1 MRLLALFLTIL
12 LFSGSSL
19 AECRNKD
26 CMTAQFEL
34 ETMGHTFHYDEVFN
48 IGTNWYIIFDYPDN
62 NTNKTITFEFYKG
75 ISKVHEYDNDL
86 VTDSISFSGS
96 TFNEEKLNLVLNITI
111 TNEDNST
118 NDFNLKIDIN
128 KPPAD
133 DLFYLWGGMTVFW
146 AAIGTYVLYISS
158 KFTKLR
164 DK

>member
-1 MRLLALFLTIL
+1 MRLLVLFLTIL
-12 LFSGSSL
+12 VFSGSSF

-34 ETMGHTFHYDEVFN
+34 GTMGHTFYYDEVFN
-48 IGTNWYIIFDYPDN
+48 IGTNWYIIFDYPEN
-62 NTNKTITFEFYKG
+62 NTNQTVTFEFYNG
-75 ISKVHEYDNDL
+75 ISKVHKYDNDL

-96 TFNEEKLNLVLNITI
+96 TFNEEKLNLALNITI
-111 TNEDNST
+111 TSEDNST
-118 NDFNLKIDIN
+118 NGFNLKIDIN

-146 AAIGTYVLYISS
+146 TAIGAYVLYISS

>member
-1 MRLLALFLTIL
+1 MRLLALFFTIL

-34 ETMGHTFHYDEVFN
+34 ETTGHTFHYDEVFN
-48 IGTNWYIIFDYPDN
+48 IGTNWYIIFDYPEN
-62 NTNKTITFEFYKG
+62 NTNETITFEFYSG

-118 NDFNLKIDIN
+118 SDFNLKIDIN

-146 AAIGTYVLYISS
+146 TAIGAYVLYISS

>member
-34 ETMGHTFHYDEVFN
+34 ETTGHTFHYDEVYN
-48 IGTNWYIIFDYPDN
+48 IGTNWYIIFDYPEN
-62 NTNKTITFEFYKG
+62 NTNKTINFEFDNG
-75 ISKVHEYDNDL
+75 ISKVHDYDNDL

-96 TFNEEKLNLVLNITI
+96 AFNEEKLNLVLNITI

-118 NDFNLKIDIN
+118 IDFNLKIDIN

-146 AAIGTYVLYISS
+146 TAIGAYVLYISS

>member
-1 MRLLALFLTIL
+1 MRLFALLLTIL

-34 ETMGHTFHYDEVFN
+34 ETTGHTFHYDEVYN
-48 IGTNWYIIFDYPDN
+48 IGTNWYIIFDYPEN
-62 NTNKTITFEFYKG
+62 NTNKTINFEFGNG
-75 ISKVHEYDNDL
+75 ISKVHDYDNDL

-96 TFNEEKLNLVLNITI
+96 AFNEEKLNLVLNITI

-118 NDFNLKIDIN
+118 IDFNLKIDIN

-146 AAIGTYVLYISS
+146 TAIGAYVLYISS

>member
-1 MRLLALFLTIL
+1 MRLLVLFLTIL
-12 LFSGSSL
+12 VFSGSSF

-34 ETMGHTFHYDEVFN
+34 GTMGHTFYYDEVFN
-48 IGTNWYIIFDYPDN
+48 IGTNWYIIFDYPEN
-62 NTNKTITFEFYKG
+62 NTNQTVTFEFYNG
-75 ISKVHEYDNDL
+75 ISKVHKYDNDL

-96 TFNEEKLNLVLNITI
+96 TFKEKKLNLALNITI
-111 TNEDNST
+111 TSEDNST
-118 NDFNLKIDIN
+118 NGFNLKIDIN

-146 AAIGTYVLYISS
+146 TAIGAYVLYISS

>member
-34 ETMGHTFHYDEVFN
+34 EALGHTFHYDEVFN
-48 IGTNWYIIFDYPDN
+48 IGTNWYIIFDYPEN
-62 NTNKTITFEFYKG
+62 NTNKTITFEFYNG

-118 NDFNLKIDIN
+118 SDFNLKIDIN

-146 AAIGTYVLYISS
+146 TAIGAYVLYISS
-158 KFTKLR
+158 KFSKLR

>member
-1 MRLLALFLTIL
+1 MRLLSLFLTIL

-48 IGTNWYIIFDYPDN
+48 IGTNWYIIFDYPEN
-62 NTNKTITFEFYKG
+62 NTNKTITFEFYYG
-75 ISKVHEYDNDL
+75 ISKVHKYDNDL

-96 TFNEEKLNLVLNITI
+96 TFNEEKLNLVLNVII

-118 NDFNLKIDIN
+118 SDFNLKIDIN

-146 AAIGTYVLYISS
+146 TAIGAYVLYISS

>member
-1 MRLLALFLTIL
+1 MRLLSLFLTIL

-48 IGTNWYIIFDYPDN
+48 IGTNWYIIFDYPEN
-62 NTNKTITFEFYKG
+62 NTNKTITFEFDNG

-96 TFNEEKLNLVLNITI
+96 AFNEEKLNLVLNITI

-118 NDFNLKIDIN
+118 SDFNLNIDIN

-146 AAIGTYVLYISS
+146 TAIGAYVLYIST

>member
-1 MRLLALFLTIL
+1 MRLFSLFLTIL
-12 LFSGSSL
+12 LFSCSSL

-26 CMTAQFEL
+26 CMTAQFEF

-48 IGTNWYIIFDYPDN
+48 IGTNWYIIFDYPEN
-62 NTNKTITFEFYKG
+62 NTNKTITFEFYNG
-75 ISKVHEYDNDL
+75 VSKVHEYDNDL

-96 TFNEEKLNLVLNITI
+96 AFNEEKLNLVLKITI

-118 NDFNLKIDIN
+118 RDFSLYFDIN

-146 AAIGTYVLYISS
+146 TAIGAYVLYISS